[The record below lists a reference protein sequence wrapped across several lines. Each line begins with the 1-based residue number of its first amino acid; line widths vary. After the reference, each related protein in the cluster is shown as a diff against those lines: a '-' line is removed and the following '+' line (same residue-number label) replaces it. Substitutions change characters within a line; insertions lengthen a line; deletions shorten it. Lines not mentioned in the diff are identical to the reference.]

1 MIIQPMKINSLSY
14 KSSHRKT
21 TTKKKTKTSNTIANA
36 LPYPW
41 LLHMEKQL
49 ETKKVETKLCHAP
62 WDNDIFKNKLIHNT
76 VINDGNPNT
85 AHVV

>member
-1 MIIQPMKINSLSY
+1 
-14 KSSHRKT
+14 
-21 TTKKKTKTSNTIANA
+21 
-36 LPYPW
+36 
-41 LLHMEKQL
+41 MEKQL